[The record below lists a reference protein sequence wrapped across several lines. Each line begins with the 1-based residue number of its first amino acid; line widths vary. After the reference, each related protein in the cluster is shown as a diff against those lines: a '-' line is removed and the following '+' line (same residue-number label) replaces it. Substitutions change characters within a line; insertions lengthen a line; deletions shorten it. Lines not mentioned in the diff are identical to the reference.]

1 MDDHHKTI
9 YDQED
14 VPLLGT
20 GPARK
25 RDKPSLALGPWG
37 TVDLEADN
45 PRDDGQSIDRQL
57 DRAKEAT
64 E

>member
-1 MDDHHKTI
+1 MSRRNQTI

-37 TVDLEADN
+37 TVDLEAEN
-45 PRDDGQSIDRQL
+45 PADDGQSIDRAL
-57 DRAKEAT
+57 DKTKEAR

>member
-1 MDDHHKTI
+1 MSRDSRAI
-9 YDQED
+9 YDQDD

-45 PRDDGQSIDRQL
+45 PHDDGQDIDRAL
-57 DRAKEAT
+57 DKTKEAR